1 MPVTNLSVVF
11 NSKCGTGKKVVKGSS
26 VDTAFVEINERLFY
40 PTNVTQWTKNVL
52 SSSFVSH
59 SSLTGKT
66 VTAEGNTT
74 RKAVTVKL
82 LPPNFNIQY
91 HVIA

>member
-1 MPVTNLSVVF
+1 M
-11 NSKCGTGKKVVKGSS
+11 VKGSS
-26 VDTAFVEINERLFY
+26 VDAAFVEINERLFY

-74 RKAVTVKL
+74 RKAVTGKTTTTEL
-82 LPPNFNIQY
+82 QY
-91 HVIA
+91 TISCLSLIHI